1 MRIIKALPHVACGGA
16 VLAGDADVPVIHV
29 DGELQCT
36 GGVGDRVH
44 GGVPQ
49 HGRDS
54 VRGVAGL
61 APARDLHVQV
71 VPGAVPLRVRG
82 QADGPDVVWCQ
93 NYIVKSYSILVFTLT
108 IELDGLW
115 KVDQSN
121 VVMDEEGIVALVVD
135 NVSAHDLHPAIFGV
149 LPHVV
154 CP

>member
-1 MRIIKALPHVACGGA
+1 MRIFKALPHVACGGA

-71 VPGAVPLRVRG
+71 VPGAVPLGVGG

-93 NYIVKSYSILVFTLT
+93 NYIVFNSQFTLT

-154 CP
+154 GP